1 MTERDFE
8 RHDPDQLLAD
18 IQKEETKENKGKLK
32 IFFGMAAG
40 VGKTCEMLKNGQR
53 LYSEGI
59 DVVIGY
65 VETHNR
71 LHTKSLTQGLP
82 FIPRKSISY
91 KNVSV
96 EEMDID
102 AILLRKPKLVLVD
115 ELAHTNT
122 PGMRHPKR
130 YQDVI
135 EILDSGIDVYTT
147 LNIQHLESRADIV
160 ESITNIKIWE
170 RIPDSILEIAN
181 EVELIDLVPD
191 DLLKRLMEGKI
202 YAKDKVETALKS
214 FFQKT
219 NLTAL
224 REMSLSFTSKLV
236 DRELKLLSTGDKYK
250 LSERI
255 LVAIGA
261 NSNSENLI
269 RCAKRISFNIQSP
282 WMVAYIDTGRN
293 LQEKERLQISK
304 DLSLARELGA
314 EIVTIQESNVVDG
327 ILKLAT
333 QNKITQIVIGKTKE
347 NFFNRIFLNRSITSP
362 NSIIC
367 CYWTSIICR

>member
-191 DLLKRLMEGKI
+191 DLLKRLTEGKI

-214 FFQKT
+214 FF
-219 NLTAL
+219 
-224 REMSLSFTSKLV
+224 SKN
-236 DRELKLLSTGDKYK
+236 ESY
-250 LSERI
+250 
-255 LVAIGA
+255 
-261 NSNSENLI
+261 
-269 RCAKRISFNIQSP
+269 CAS
-282 WMVAYIDTGRN
+282 
-293 LQEKERLQISK
+293 
-304 DLSLARELGA
+304 
-314 EIVTIQESNVVDG
+314 
-327 ILKLAT
+327 
-333 QNKITQIVIGKTKE
+333 
-347 NFFNRIFLNRSITSP
+347 
-362 NSIIC
+362 
-367 CYWTSIICR
+367 